1 MRIAGLQKTTLLDF
15 PGRLA
20 CVVFSPGCN
29 FRCPYCH
36 NPSLVIPPGP
46 GVSGE
51 GEGEGEGKKEG
62 NLPDLE
68 AFIDSRAGWLEGV
81 VFSGGEP
88 TLQEGLEEALIAV
101 RRRGLRTK
109 LDTNGSRPDVLAHL
123 LSRNLLDYVALDVKA
138 PGERYLAVTGVPAS
152 PAVGAS
158 LALLRSWS
166 GGWEARTTVVPG
178 LVSPEDVGLIA
189 REIAPVPRYVLQ
201 PFRPQSTWDP
211 ALGATPP
218 PTEEDLERAAAWAS
232 TLLPQ
237 VFLRSNSGE
246 VRLFKAP

>member
-1 MRIAGLQKTTLLDF
+1 VKIAGLQKTTLLDF
-15 PGRLA
+15 PGCLA

-36 NPSLVIPPGP
+36 NPSLVVPPGP
-46 GVSGE
+46 EVSEERG
-51 GEGEGEGKKEG
+51 GD
-62 NLPDLE
+62 LPDLE

-88 TLQEGLEEALIAV
+88 TLQEGLEEALVAV
-101 RRRGLRTK
+101 RRRGISTK

-123 LSRNLLDYVALDVKA
+123 LSRGLLDYVALDVKA
-138 PGERYLAVTGVPAS
+138 PGERYHAVTGVPAS

-166 GGWEARTTVVPG
+166 GVWEARTTVIPG
-178 LVSPEDVGLIA
+178 LVSPEDVELIA
-189 REIAPVPRYVLQ
+189 REITPVPRYVLQ
-201 PFRPQSTWDP
+201 PFRPQTTWDP
-211 ALGATPP
+211 TLGATPP
-218 PTEEDLERAAAWAS
+218 PAEEDLERAATWAS
-232 TLLPQ
+232 ALLPQ

-246 VRLFKAP
+246 VRPFKAP